1 MRQEKAILH
10 LLGGAIKIQSKLE
23 LISEEM
29 RVLYVALTR
38 AKEKLIITG
47 MTKDYK
53 KEIEK
58 KEELL
63 QAYQDGEERKKINKS
78 IVQKYLSYLDW
89 MELVYLARKN
99 ELEGWL
105 DIAVHNKREV
115 LKQVLVR
122 EEDQERDYYEELK
135 NIDREEMQTIK
146 EKLEWEYMYKTP
158 ENILTKT
165 SVTKIKRM
173 KIDLKE
179 EEEAE
184 YKVPEFLR
192 LEKAL
197 TNAEKGTIMHL
208 ILQKLNEKVEYNKNK
223 LEELLS
229 DLEDRQIIRKEE
241 GKSVDIEKV
250 LLFTKTKIW
259 NELKTAKEVHKEK
272 PFYINIPAKEVYEG
286 EIDENILVQ
295 GIIDLYYITEAGEIV
310 LVDYKTDRVKK
321 GQELISKYEEQL
333 RIYKNA
339 LEKSIR
345 QKS

>member
-38 AKEKLIITG
+38 AKEKIIITG

-63 QAYQDGEERKKINKS
+63 QAYQEGEERKKINKS

-135 NIDREEMQTIK
+135 NIDREEMH
-146 EKLEWEYMYKTP
+146 
-158 ENILTKT
+158 
-165 SVTKIKRM
+165 
-173 KIDLKE
+173 
-179 EEEAE
+179 
-184 YKVPEFLR
+184 
-192 LEKAL
+192 
-197 TNAEKGTIMHL
+197 TIM
-208 ILQKLNEKVEYNKNK
+208 
-223 LEELLS
+223 
-229 DLEDRQIIRKEE
+229 
-241 GKSVDIEKV
+241 
-250 LLFTKTKIW
+250 
-259 NELKTAKEVHKEK
+259 
-272 PFYINIPAKEVYEG
+272 
-286 EIDENILVQ
+286 
-295 GIIDLYYITEAGEIV
+295 
-310 LVDYKTDRVKK
+310 
-321 GQELISKYEEQL
+321 
-333 RIYKNA
+333 
-339 LEKSIR
+339 
-345 QKS
+345 